1 MFSLLSEKISGVLSL
16 ALQGITTALGV
27 LTKTVITVVDEVVS
41 TVSDLTAPLSAQL
54 GALPVVGD
62 LLSTVLN
69 VSTGLVSG
77 VSAGVHAI
85 SDQWIAGDLA
95 CGVNT
100 ALNGTT
106 DLLGQGLGG
115 VSDILDS
122 VLAATAPLT
131 APLANLPILGDVVTA
146 IGQTGSNLSGLV
158 DETGQYVAAI
168 NPLELINNTLE
179 NPVASVGGV
188 IQDVSGTLDAL
199 LNDLVPVTDV
209 ATSLPVA
216 GAVVGLVGETVS
228 TVNQG
233 LYELGAQLGQV
244 NSLDHLSQTYS
255 YV

>member
-1 MFSLLSEKISGVLSL
+1 MFSLLSGKISGVLSL

-41 TVSDLTAPLSAQL
+41 TVSDLTAPVSDQL
-54 GALPVVGD
+54 GTLPVVGD

-77 VSAGVHAI
+77 VSEGVHAI
-85 SDQWIAGDLA
+85 SDQWIAGDLTG
-95 CGVNT
+95 GVNT

-106 DLLGQGLGG
+106 DLLGQSLEG

-122 VLAATAPLT
+122 VLATTAPLT
-131 APLANLPILGDVVTA
+131 TPLANLPLLGDVVTA
-146 IGQTGSNLSGLV
+146 VGQTGSNLSGLI

-168 NPLELINNTLE
+168 NPLELLNSTLE

-188 IQDVSGTLDAL
+188 IQDVSGTVDAL
-199 LNDLVPVTDV
+199 LNDLAPVTDV
-209 ATSLPVA
+209 ASSLPVA

-228 TVNQG
+228 AVNQG
-233 LYELGAQLGQV
+233 LYDLGAQLGQV
-244 NSLDHLSQTYS
+244 NSLEHLSQTYS

>member
-1 MFSLLSEKISGVLSL
+1 LFIIRSGCTCSRGLIQMFSLLSEKISGVLSL

-27 LTKTVITVVDEVVS
+27 LAKTVITVVDEVVS

-115 VSDILDS
+115 VCVILDS
-122 VLAATAPLT
+122 VIVVRAPLT
-131 APLANLPILGDVVTA
+131 
-146 IGQTGSNLSGLV
+146 
-158 DETGQYVAAI
+158 
-168 NPLELINNTLE
+168 
-179 NPVASVGGV
+179 
-188 IQDVSGTLDAL
+188 
-199 LNDLVPVTDV
+199 
-209 ATSLPVA
+209 
-216 GAVVGLVGETVS
+216 
-228 TVNQG
+228 
-233 LYELGAQLGQV
+233 
-244 NSLDHLSQTYS
+244 
-255 YV
+255 